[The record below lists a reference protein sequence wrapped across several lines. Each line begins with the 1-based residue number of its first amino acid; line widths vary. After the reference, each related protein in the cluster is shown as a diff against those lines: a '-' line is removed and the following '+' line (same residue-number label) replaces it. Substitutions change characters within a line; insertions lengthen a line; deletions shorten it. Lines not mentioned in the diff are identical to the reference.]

1 MSYEVPS
8 KERDE
13 RLLRKQISEN
23 RDLIRFTPIATN
35 NDTSAIGAGS
45 HDGSF
50 GSVLGSLVLV
60 PQYHYESIKI
70 EWSGGIGTVKIGEII
85 QTTANNWEGRL
96 LYIVSGDS
104 SAGIGIFEPT
114 WLNEVTQ
121 TPRSAFT
128 ETTQTLSNSNWSA
141 SYTTSSLDTGY
152 IVTLSASILIDK
164 MEGGNPTIK
173 SIYGAKNDG
182 QFTTVKPKSGKTL
195 TLSTGD
201 NLDILSN
208 VTVEDSEIAIL
219 QYHEDRSNKWVLLSG
234 SGGGSSAVKLPVK
247 AVSVGNNSFHP
258 LYTSPID
265 GITMNVGDR
274 FLVKDQSTQKD
285 NGIYVYGTGLLGVS
299 ERATDMPHGSTV
311 EGGTVVYSNE
321 GNTYEDNLFVLVNY
335 SNVVVGTDSQIWE
348 PIGGS
353 GISIPSGSTE
363 NEHLEWDNT
372 ALSWNAVQSLTFG
385 ATGNF
390 ADSGFL
396 RFANDQIVLSGR
408 NSGNTGN
415 VEVKLTDLVDITES
429 NNGSIGL
436 QVRSQ
441 HSTNP
446 DSTFY
451 VTQSPDITGTGGT
464 TLLGSLNTSSF
475 SIELNTNSMISMV
488 TSPSP
493 SISVLEKIRMNT
505 NEIYLDVDHDSAIF
519 SYVDD
524 IIQFATNNIIRMALS
539 NSQLEMGITL
549 NMNNNDITMG
559 TGEISAGG
567 ATKEINNIGELVFV
581 NNTLTP
587 AGNGIIYFD
596 GTDLKAKT
604 GSTTVNLTNIGGAN
618 FTDAVFRVTD
628 ELDLTKKFA
637 VDVTGNSTGVVTTLD
652 FNASSART
660 YSFPDVTGTVITD
673 TGSQTISGSK
683 TFSNNIIAGGAG
695 DGMTNIGHLDF
706 IDNLAT
712 PVSGL
717 SIYSDGTS
725 LIANTNSAVG
735 NLVITPAMETL
746 DMNDNMI
753 TNTKLLG
760 IVDPSGNA
768 RGSLSGDP
776 SGFIRLSSTVNQEIK
791 LSNSTT
797 DIITIGNTSGDE
809 INFFG
814 DLDMNTKYIKNTAG
828 IRFDNG
834 LLTTNVP
841 NIVNSNTGSIDI
853 NFLTGNKTYFYE
865 QGTYAGTSIDF
876 TGVRTKLLTADSQIY
891 LANNSTPTPINGFMS
906 LDGNDI
912 KVYSGGAIRNL
923 SNIGSAGISDKI
935 EEGDSRVEVVDSG
948 TGDIAFYID
957 SSVTAK
963 ANMSASIF
971 NLTYLDLYMYNNKI
985 DGVGKL
991 DFGTGSAITASQT
1004 EITDISNNLTYNVPT
1019 GKGHLFKINDQQKL
1033 GIGTSA
1039 IYAHTNIDLQ
1049 TSSYIFNSPDP
1060 VNNQDVANKQWV
1072 LANAG
1077 GVTQESQI
1085 FTANGSLTN
1094 YYDHWQSTGMNN
1106 GVNYLSGG
1114 GRTLTYDTR
1123 YFIPFYLSKSA
1134 TLKNIGN
1141 FAKSS
1146 PSGIYGITFAVYNN
1160 ATNGELY
1167 PNSRLYQSSVSYFS
1181 SSALGLRK
1189 TTDFTLALSSGLY
1202 WIAFNQTTNNTNE
1215 DYYCDDDGNATVVGW
1230 GRTSSSSI
1238 TPEPITGYY
1247 ESSTS
1252 SSFPT
1257 TASSGMD
1264 SLVVKFSG
1272 AVSAPKMF
1280 LRFLP

>member
-70 EWSGGIGTVKIGEII
+70 EWSGGTGTVKIGEII

-353 GISIPSGSTE
+353 GVSIPSGSTE

-475 SIELNTNSMISMV
+475 AIELNTNSMISMV

-746 DMNDNMI
+746 DMNYNIIDNIQNLISGI
-753 TNTKLLG
+753 TNPASVGFMRLGNSEQISWRNAGNTADYYIKLDGLNTFEINAPIVPDSGGTLSIGTSSIRFGTGWFTNVDANNLLSCTLDGSNHLDGTAVISALDYNLG
-760 IVDPSGNA
+760 LRQTFRPNGTNSGFNVGSNSSDPSSPLNG
-768 RGSLSGDP
+768 
-776 SGFIRLSSTVNQEIK
+776 
-791 LSNSTT
+791 
-797 DIITIGNTSGDE
+797 DIIYNT
-809 INFFG
+809 
-814 DLDMNTKYIKNTAG
+814 T
-828 IRFDNG
+828 
-834 LLTTNVP
+834 
-841 NIVNSNTGSIDI
+841 SNTFRFRQNGSWEE
-853 NFLTGNKTYFYE
+853 L
-865 QGTYAGTSIDF
+865 
-876 TGVRTKLLTADSQIY
+876 
-891 LANNSTPTPINGFMS
+891 
-906 LDGNDI
+906 
-912 KVYSGGAIRNL
+912 GG
-923 SNIGSAGISDKI
+923 GISDKI

-991 DFGTGSAITASQT
+991 DFGTGSAITANQT

-1033 GIGTSA
+1033 GIGSSA

-1049 TSSYIFNSPDP
+1049 TSNYIFNSPDP